1 MLIYLAS
8 IGMESEKSKFVQ
20 LYEAYQGLMFH
31 TAFRLLRQPEDAED
45 AVHEAFL
52 YLAKNI
58 SKISEPVSQ
67 KTKAYVVLIVESRAI
82 DQLRRRQRRP
92 TVPLED
98 WQGIETPPQGGDSL
112 AECMLRLP
120 AAERQV
126 LWLKYYHG
134 YELREIGPMLGL
146 SYDAAARLHRKA
158 KDHLQALYEKER
170 MV

>member
-8 IGMESEKSKFVQ
+8 IETEAGKSKFVQ
-20 LYEAYQGLMFH
+20 IYEAYQGLMFH
-31 TAFRLLRQPEDAED
+31 TAFRLLGQPEDAED

-52 YLAKNI
+52 AIAQNI
-58 SKISEPVSQ
+58 SKISDPVCK
-67 KTKAYVVLIVESRAI
+67 KTKAYVVTIVESKAI

-98 WQGIETPPQGGDSL
+98 WQGIETPPMGEDRL
-112 AECMLRLP
+112 ADCMLRLP

-146 SYDAAARLHRKA
+146 SYDAVARLHRKA
-158 KDHLQALYEKER
+158 KEHLQAIYEREDAQ
-170 MV
+170 

>member
-8 IGMESEKSKFVQ
+8 IETGAGKSKFVQ
-20 LYEAYQGLMFH
+20 IYEAYQGLMFH

-98 WQGIETPPQGGDSL
+98 WQGIETPPMGEDRL
-112 AECMLRLP
+112 ADCMLRLP

-134 YELREIGPMLGL
+134 YELKEMGPMLGL
-146 SYDAAARLHRKA
+146 SYDAVARLHRKA
-158 KDHLQALYEKER
+158 KDHLRELYEEER
-170 MV
+170 SQ

>member
-1 MLIYLAS
+1 MLIYLAG
-8 IGMESEKSKFVQ
+8 IETEAGKSKFVQ
-20 LYEAYQGLMFH
+20 VYEAYQGLMFH
-31 TAFRLLRQPEDAED
+31 TAFRLLGKPQDAED

-98 WQGIETPPQGGDSL
+98 WQGIETQPRGESPL
-112 AECMLRLP
+112 ADCMLRLP
-120 AAERQV
+120 AVERQL
-126 LWLKYYHG
+126 LWLKYYQG
-134 YELREIGPMLGL
+134 YELKEIGPMLGL
-146 SYDAAARLHRKA
+146 SYDAVTRLHRRA
-158 KDHLQALYEKER
+158 KEQLRELYEKER
-170 MV
+170 SR

>member
-8 IGMESEKSKFVQ
+8 IGTESGKSKFVQ

-82 DQLRRRQRRP
+82 DQLRRRKRRP

-98 WQGIETPPQGGDSL
+98 WQGIETQPQGDDHL
-112 AECMLRLP
+112 ADCMLRLP

-134 YELREIGPMLGL
+134 YELKEMGPMLGL
-146 SYDAAARLHRKA
+146 SYDAVARLHRKA
-158 KDHLQALYEKER
+158 KDHLRELYEEER
-170 MV
+170 SQ

>member
-8 IGMESEKSKFVQ
+8 IGTESEKSKFVQ

-98 WQGIETPPQGGDSL
+98 WQGI
-112 AECMLRLP
+112 
-120 AAERQV
+120 
-126 LWLKYYHG
+126 
-134 YELREIGPMLGL
+134 
-146 SYDAAARLHRKA
+146 
-158 KDHLQALYEKER
+158 
-170 MV
+170 

>member
-8 IGMESEKSKFVQ
+8 IGTESEKSKFVQ

-52 YLAKNI
+52 AIAQNI
-58 SKISEPVSQ
+58 SKISDPVCK
-67 KTKAYVVLIVESRAI
+67 KTKAYVVTIVESKAI

-98 WQGIETPPQGGDSL
+98 WQGIETPPMGEDRL
-112 AECMLRLP
+112 ADCMLRLP

-126 LWLKYYHG
+126 LWLKY
-134 YELREIGPMLGL
+134 
-146 SYDAAARLHRKA
+146 
-158 KDHLQALYEKER
+158 
-170 MV
+170 

>member
-8 IGMESEKSKFVQ
+8 IETEEERSKFVQ
-20 LYEAYQGLMFH
+20 VYEAYQGLMFH

-58 SKISEPVSQ
+58 SKISEPVSP
-67 KTKAYVVLIVESRAI
+67 KAKAFVVLIVESRAI

-98 WQGIETPPQGGDSL
+98 WQGIETPPQGDDHL
-112 AECMLRLP
+112 ADCLLRLP

-134 YELREIGPMLGL
+134 YELKEIGPMLGL

-158 KDHLQALYEKER
+158 KEDLRALYGEEGAQ
-170 MV
+170 

>member
-1 MLIYLAS
+1 MLIYVTGIEA
-8 IGMESEKSKFVQ
+8 ESERSKFVRI
-20 LYEAYQGLMFH
+20 YEAYQGLMFH

-67 KTKAYVVLIVESRAI
+67 KTRAFVVLIVESRAI

-92 TVPLED
+92 TVPLQD
-98 WQGIETPPQGGDSL
+98 WRGIETQPQGEDRL
-112 AECMLRLP
+112 ADCLLRLP

-126 LWLKYYHG
+126 LWLKYAHG
-134 YELREIGPMLGL
+134 YELKEIGPMLNL
-146 SYDAAARLHRKA
+146 SYDAVTRLHRKA
-158 KDHLQALYEKER
+158 KKHLQEIYEREDAQ
-170 MV
+170 

>member
-8 IGMESEKSKFVQ
+8 IGTESEKSKFVQ
-20 LYEAYQGLMFH
+20 LYEAYQGLMFR

-98 WQGIETPPQGGDSL
+98 WQGIETQPQGESPL
-112 AECMLRLP
+112 ADCMLRLP

-146 SYDAAARLHRKA
+146 SYDAVARLHRKA
-158 KDHLQALYEKER
+158 KEDLQAIYEREDAQ
-170 MV
+170 